1 MKYSKKKYLLGFTR
15 AYLNTPTLDY
25 VYPLSSNYARGYDDA
40 KKLRKFMET
49 INYENIRNT

>member
-49 INYENIRNT
+49 INERR